1 MGCLSR
7 IGCLVVVVGA
17 GAAGWWLYGDQ
28 LPSTL
33 SRAAGRAADKVS
45 DVSGTAM
52 PGSRTRRDSATAER
66 GARGADARARDDTTP
81 GDALAWATVVP
92 SPEGATGARSGTGA
106 STSASASASALAPL
120 LRRDG
125 PAFVNLGAGELAT
138 ALGGAL
144 PRQLPKSATR
154 VQLALDGDQL
164 LVRAALD
171 ATEIAGDGTLGR
183 LLGTA
188 LSGRD
193 SVQFGGTLT
202 PLRPGMAQYRVESL
216 RLKGIDVP
224 PRLIPLVIGSLRRG
238 ARTDGLDDNAF
249 ALPLPRVVADLRL
262 ANSRLT
268 LYKAVPAP

>member
-1 MGCLSR
+1 MSCLSR

-52 PGSRTRRDSATAER
+52 PGSRTRRDTVSAER
-66 GARGADARARDDTTP
+66 GTRGAGARAGDDTSRS
-81 GDALAWATVVP
+81 DALAWATIV
-92 SPEGATGARSGTGA
+92 SSSEGATGARSGTGA
-106 STSASASASALAPL
+106 SASPSASALAPL
-120 LRRDG
+120 TRRDG

-216 RLKGIDVP
+216 RLKGVDVP